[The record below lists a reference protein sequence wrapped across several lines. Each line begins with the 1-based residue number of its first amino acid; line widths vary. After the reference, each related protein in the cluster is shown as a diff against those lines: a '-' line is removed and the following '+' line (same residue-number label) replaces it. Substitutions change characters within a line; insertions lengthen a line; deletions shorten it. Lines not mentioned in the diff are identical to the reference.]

1 MNNKQSGGAGGNGSS
16 KHKRH
21 DVDAKQSS
29 IFVIRQQY
37 RQLTRRTSETQIEEN
52 AALNVQAMTSQKQ
65 RVSFAELVQC
75 ACFPMAKKSKN
86 LMLVIA
92 KNVSLYTQYEW
103 ILQRM
108 SIAVSGEQ
116 VAASTDQKVLSRTT
130 DNFDLKIKPD
140 KSNNTQAHVL
150 LSLKESQIGHSAYS
164 KGIFLHCMQGD
175 SFKVIHFE
183 NVLDGQAQIVIAED
197 SDTYD
202 LLTSPNTKLYLC

>member
-1 MNNKQSGGAGGNGSS
+1 MNSKQSGGAGGNDNSG
-16 KHKRH
+16 HKKH
-21 DVDAKQSS
+21 DVDVKQSS

-37 RQLTRRTSETQIEEN
+37 RELTRRVSEAQVNEN
-52 AALNVQAMTSQKQ
+52 SAHNVQAMTSQKQ
-65 RVSFAELVQC
+65 RISFAELVQC
-75 ACFPMAKKSKN
+75 ACFPMAKKSKQ
-86 LMLVIA
+86 LMLFIT
-92 KNVSLYTQYEW
+92 KNASLYTQYEW

-116 VAASTDQKVLSRTT
+116 VAASTGQQVLSRTT

-140 KSNNTQAHVL
+140 KSNNTHVHVL
-150 LSLKESQIGHSAYS
+150 LSLKQSQIGHSAYS
-164 KGIFLHCMQGD
+164 KGIFLHCMLGD

>member
-1 MNNKQSGGAGGNGSS
+1 MNKKQSGGAGGNGSS
-16 KHKRH
+16 GHKR
-21 DVDAKQSS
+21 DDIDAKQSS

-37 RQLTRRTSETQIEEN
+37 RQLTHRASEAQVEEN
-52 AALNVQAMTSQKQ
+52 SALNVQAMTSQKQ
-65 RVSFAELVQC
+65 RISFAELVQC
-75 ACFPMAKKSKN
+75 ACFPMAKKSKQ

-103 ILQRM
+103 ILRRM
-108 SIAVSGEQ
+108 SIAISGEQ
-116 VAASTDQKVLSRTT
+116 VAASTDQKILSRTT
-130 DNFDLKIKPD
+130 DNFDLQIKPD
-140 KSNNTQAHVL
+140 KSNNTHMHVL
-150 LSLKESQIGHSAYS
+150 LSLKQSQIRHSAYS

-183 NVLDGQAQIVIAED
+183 NVLDGQAQIVIVDD

>member
-1 MNNKQSGGAGGNGSS
+1 MNKKQSGGAGGNASS
-16 KHKRH
+16 GHKRH
-21 DVDAKQSS
+21 DIDSKQSS

-37 RQLTRRTSETQIEEN
+37 RQLMRRASETQAEAN
-52 AALNVQAMTSQKQ
+52 SALNVQAMTSQKQ

-75 ACFPMAKKSKN
+75 ACFPMAKKSKQ

-92 KNVSLYTQYEW
+92 KNGSLYTQYEW

-116 VAASTDQKVLSRTT
+116 VAASTDQQVLSRTT
-130 DNFDLKIKPD
+130 EFFDLQIKPD
-140 KSNNTQAHVL
+140 KSNNTHVHVL
-150 LSLKESQIGHSAYS
+150 LSLKQLQIGHSAYS

-183 NVLDGQAQIVIAED
+183 HVLDGQAQIVITED
-197 SDTYD
+197 SETYD
-202 LLTSPNTKLYLC
+202 LITSPNTTLYLC

>member
-1 MNNKQSGGAGGNGSS
+1 MNKKRSGGTGGNGSS
-16 KHKRH
+16 GHKRH
-21 DVDAKQSS
+21 DVDAKGCS

-37 RQLTRRTSETQIEEN
+37 RQLTYRASDVQVEEN
-52 AALNVQAMTSQKQ
+52 SALNLQAMTSQK
-65 RVSFAELVQC
+65 RRISFAELVQC
-75 ACFPMAKKSKN
+75 ACFPMAKKSKQ

-116 VAASTDQKVLSRTT
+116 VAASTDQQVMSRTT

-140 KSNNTQAHVL
+140 KSNNTHVHVL
-150 LSLKESQIGHSAYS
+150 LSLKQSQIRHSAYS

-183 NVLDGQAQIVIAED
+183 NVLDGQAQIVIAEN
-197 SDTYD
+197 SDTYE
-202 LLTSPNTKLYLC
+202 LITSPNTKLYLC